1 MKQLLLATALIALP
15 VAAFTGYQMFAA
27 PTMAQASAGIGD
39 TAAFTSIIT
48 DVQAF
53 AGNSDIEG
61 AKTRIRDFEI
71 AWDENAKGLRSIDP
85 ATWDTIDGAADTA
98 LKAVRATPPDTAAI
112 QTALADLQTS
122 LASPVPPGAAATTV
136 GAAGL
141 GDTSAFSMIITD
153 VQADAEKA
161 DFAAAKTRITDFET
175 AWDEKATTLRALDGA
190 AWGTVDDAADAAL
203 DAVRATTPDAARVAE
218 TLVALQAAL
227 KASGAVTP

>member
-15 VAAFTGYQMFAA
+15 VGTFTAYQIFAA

-39 TAAFTSIIT
+39 TSAFTSIIT

-53 AGNSDIEG
+53 ASNGEIEG

-71 AWDENAKGLRSIDP
+71 AWDENAKGLRSIAP
-85 ATWDTIDGAADTA
+85 ATWDRIDGAADTA
-98 LKAVRATPPDTAAI
+98 LKAVRATSPDMAAI

-122 LASPVPPGAAATTV
+122 LASPVQADALAPTV
-136 GAAGL
+136 AAAGL
-141 GDTSAFSMIITD
+141 GDTSAFASIISD

-175 AWDEKATTLRALDGA
+175 AWDDQSSALRALDGA
-190 AWGTVDDAADAAL
+190 AWGTVDAAADAAL
-203 DAVRATTPDAARVAE
+203 DAVRATTPDAALVTE
-218 TLVALQAAL
+218 TLAALQAAL
-227 KASGAVTP
+227 QASKSVMP